1 MNCWESFYMHVLQ
14 EQNFLID
21 EQTANEPNPFCAL
34 ANVTKQHVIQSYT
47 HPNLVRARSAH

>member
-1 MNCWESFYMHVLQ
+1 MHVLQ